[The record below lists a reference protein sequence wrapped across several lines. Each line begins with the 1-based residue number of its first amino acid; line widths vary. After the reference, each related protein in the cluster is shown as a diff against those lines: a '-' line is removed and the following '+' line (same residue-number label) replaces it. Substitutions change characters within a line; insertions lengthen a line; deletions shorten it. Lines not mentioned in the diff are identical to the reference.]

1 MEDVPVERMDLTKKS
16 LIFIT
21 GASKGIGQTIA
32 IELARRINPES
43 IFVLIARSQEGLN
56 ETKAK
61 IGKIKPTTLTVLT
74 YRTDLATLDMQKCND
89 LLDDVIKNTN
99 VSDVEATCFFHNA
112 GQLGTIKET
121 ARLIDVEDW
130 RKHFDVNLHSAI
142 LLNSAFVLKL
152 QDIIR
157 HLYIVNITSLVARK
171 PIINLSMYAAGKAAK
186 EMFFKTVAVENPR
199 LNVLNYSPGPVLTDM
214 FNSIC
219 ENDEC
224 ADLSKSFTEV
234 RNTSVLTPTQ
244 TVEKL
249 LNILVSG
256 SYQNGTT
263 IDFYDRT

>member
-1 MEDVPVERMDLTKKS
+1 MGDISVENMDFTKKS

-32 IELARRINPES
+32 IELARRINSES
-43 IFVLIARSQEGLN
+43 VFVLIARSQEGLN
-56 ETKAK
+56 ETKSKIAK
-61 IGKIKPTTLTVLT
+61 INTIKILT
-74 YRTDLATLDMQKCND
+74 YKSDLATLEMSNCNEIF
-89 LLDDVIKNTN
+89 DDVLRSIN
-99 VSDVEATCFFHNA
+99 VSDVGVTCFFHNA

-121 ARLIDVEDW
+121 SLLVDVEAW
-130 RKHFDVNLHSAI
+130 RKHFDMNLHSAI

-152 QDIIR
+152 QEVIR
-157 HLYIVNITSLVARK
+157 HLHIVNITSLVARK

-219 ENDEC
+219 DNGEY

-234 RNTSVLTPTQ
+234 RNTSVLTPSE

-249 LNILVSG
+249 LNILASG
-256 SYQNGTT
+256 SYENGTT